1 MSVANELEISRCK
14 VGSLS
19 GIEESLRSRV
29 SKERIRE
36 IKPDGFLNR
45 CCDESDVDFANAI

>member
-1 MSVANELEISRCK
+1 MSVAKELEISRCN

-19 GIEESLRSRV
+19 GIEESLRSSV

-36 IKPDGFLNR
+36 IKPDGFVNR